1 MTHDAIK
8 RPLFV
13 TVDVQLSR
21 HGSHTTLVYRGS
33 TQAHTEK
40 LGGAYE
46 QGYGIIVSTA
56 DLRVEWYMGN

>member
-8 RPLFV
+8 CPLFATVRCTV
-13 TVDVQLSR
+13 TKTWLS
-21 HGSHTTLVYRGS
+21 YYWGS

-56 DLRVEWYMGN
+56 DLRVG